1 MAKTIFEEMGGTYTQ
16 VGDYLLPDLKLPEE
30 EQQPIG
36 VWGQR
41 HRRYLKDHRRATYA
55 TLLTGGKLNDYLA
68 DIDRQAEE
76 MFLRLVKQLAEA
88 EGVTE
93 TLKAANQME
102 WVDRMNSIRSRAIAF
117 RKMNTL
123 SVVGWIHQNNIWF
136 CFFNPVG

>member
-16 VGDYLLPDLKLPEE
+16 VGDYLLPDLKLPQE

-55 TLLTGGKLNDYLA
+55 TLFTNGKLNSYLA

-76 MFLRLVKQLAEA
+76 MFSRLVKQMAEA

-102 WVDRMNSIRSRAIAF
+102 WVGMMNSIRNKAMKIV
-117 RKMNTL
+117 NTEL
-123 SVVGWIHQNNIWF
+123 IYKV
-136 CFFNPVG
+136 